1 MASKNLILSPEEL
14 SDIKAWL
21 PSQEQADAIFNEGK
35 PMRKVLVTGGTGLVG
50 RHLQEIMPDATYVS
64 SKDADLTDYDSAWGL
79 FHGKDIDT
87 VVHLAARVGGIQAN
101 IDNQVQFYEDNIRI
115 NTNVVSAARECAIPN
130 LIAMLSTCIYP
141 NDFCED
147 QYPINELDLEEGPPA
162 ESNYGYGVAKR
173 AMYSHI
179 KLCREKLR
187 FNYSCLIPCNLYG
200 KYDNFD
206 LQTCHYVPALLKRII
221 QAKQQ
226 GLKKIVLWG
235 TGEPLRQFMYAGDLA
250 KFIKICV
257 SHEICQDLNVATPE
271 IKSIREIAEIALK
284 ACDAQDLEIEWDTS
298 KPDGQFRKDVTARQL
313 EVVFPSMMYE
323 LLEYGLRDVYMYLME
338 NEND

>member
-1 MASKNLILSPEEL
+1 M
-14 SDIKAWL
+14 
-21 PSQEQADAIFNEGK
+21 
-35 PMRKVLVTGGTGLVG
+35 KVLVTGGTGLVG
-50 RHLQEIMPDATYVS
+50 RHLQDIMPDARYVS
-64 SKDADLTDYDSAWGL
+64 SKGYDLREYVHASDMIQV
-79 FHGKDIDT
+79 FRPDT
-87 VVHLAARVGGIQAN
+87 IVHLAARVGGIQDN
-101 IDNQVQFYEDNIRI
+101 IDNPIGFYEDNMKI
-115 NTNVVSAARECAIPN
+115 NMNVVEAARRHGVKN
-130 LIAMLSTCIYP
+130 LIGMLSTCIYP
-141 NDFCED
+141 DTFPESTESPYPMAED
-147 QYPINELDLEEGPPA
+147 VLEAGPPA

-179 KLCREKLR
+179 KLCREKLG

-235 TGEPLRQFMYAGDLA
+235 TGEPLRQFMHAGDLA

-271 IKSIREIAEIALK
+271 IKTIREIAEIALK
-284 ACDAQDLEIEWDTS
+284 ACDAEDLEIEWDTS
-298 KPDGQFRKDVTARQL
+298 KPDGQLRKDVTAIKL
-313 EVVFPSMMYE
+313 EYVFPSMMYQS
-323 LLEYGLRDVYMYLME
+323 LKYGLRDVYDHLME
-338 NEND
+338 TE

>member
-1 MASKNLILSPEEL
+1 MKN
-14 SDIKAWL
+14 
-21 PSQEQADAIFNEGK
+21 
-35 PMRKVLVTGGTGLVG
+35 VLVTGGSGLVG

-64 SKDADLTDYDSAWGL
+64 SKDADLTDYNATCDL
-79 FHGKDIDT
+79 FHGKYIDI
-87 VVHLAARVGGIQAN
+87 VVHLAAKVGGIQAN
-101 IDNQVQFYEDNIRI
+101 IDNQVKFYEDNMKI
-115 NTNVVSAARECAIPN
+115 NTNIVQVARRYAIPN

-141 NDFCED
+141 DGKKDADDPILYPMTED
-147 QYPINELDLEEGPPA
+147 MLELGPPA

-173 AMYSHI
+173 SMYSHI
-179 KLCREKLR
+179 KLCREKLGL
-187 FNYSCLIPCNLYG
+187 NYSCLIPCNLYG

-206 LQTCHYVPALLKRII
+206 LATCHYVPALLKRII

-271 IKSIREIAEIALK
+271 IKSIKEIAEIALK
-284 ACDAQDLEIEWDTS
+284 VCDAEHLEIEWDTS
-298 KPDGQFRKDVTARQL
+298 KPNGQFRKDVTARNL
-313 EVVFPSMMYE
+313 ENVFPSMMYVMLE
-323 LLEYGLRDVYMYLME
+323 LGFKNVYDYLTE
-338 NEND
+338 TEFAKK

>member
-1 MASKNLILSPEEL
+1 MKN
-14 SDIKAWL
+14 
-21 PSQEQADAIFNEGK
+21 
-35 PMRKVLVTGGTGLVG
+35 VLVTGGTGLVG
-50 RHLQEIMPDATYVS
+50 RHLQEIMPNATYLS
-64 SKDADLTDYDSAWGL
+64 SQDCDLVN
-79 FHGKDIDT
+79 DT
-87 VVHLAARVGGIQAN
+87 FDEIVYNLQRNGTPDTIVHLAAVVGGIQAN
-101 IDNQVQFYEDNIRI
+101 INNPVKFYEDNII
-115 NTNVVSAARECAIPN
+115 MNTNVVTVARRCGVKN

-141 NDFCED
+141 DGFDSYN
-147 QYPINELDLEEGPPA
+147 YPLEEWNLENGPPA

-179 KLCREKLR
+179 KLCREKLGL
-187 FNYSCLIPCNLYG
+187 NYSCLIPCNLYG

-206 LQTCHYVPALLKRII
+206 LKTCHYVPALLKRII

-250 KFIKICV
+250 KFIKISV

-284 ACDAQDLEIEWDTS
+284 ACDAQHLEIEFDTS
-298 KPDGQFRKDVTARQL
+298 KPDGQFRKDVTARDL
-313 EVVFPSMMYE
+313 ENVFPSMEYA
-323 LLEYGLRDVYMYLME
+323 LLELGLKNVYEYLME
-338 NEND
+338 TELWK